1 MSVQPTRSSL
11 HSVVIVALVVWAFWL
26 TGMVTGSRWAL
37 FEDNWFMSVTMV
49 VGSFIAGATSEGGG
63 AVAFPV
69 MTLLFEIP
77 PPVAR
82 DFSLM
87 IQAVGMTAAATT
99 IFWMAVPVERN
110 ALVWSTLGG
119 ALGIALGL
127 TYVAPHMQPAFA
139 KMTFLAVWL
148 AFTFALYWI
157 NRYHDREVLE
167 EIEGW
172 GARHAV
178 LLFGTGVVGGV
189 ISGLTGSGLDILTF
203 SLLVLRFRISEKIA
217 TPTSVI
223 LMGLN
228 AVVGF
233 AWKGQLAPLLETAQA
248 GLAEEAWRYWWVC
261 VPIVVVG
268 APAGAQFIKSRSRL
282 FVASILYVS
291 IVVQFV
297 AGVLIIPQTA
307 GLVAYTSAVFLAA
320 LGMFWYMARG
330 GVRRLEWLARK
341 RERSKGTRAAR

>member
-1 MSVQPTRSSL
+1 MSTSRLSGGLRILLP
-11 HSVVIVALVVWAFWL
+11 AAVVWVLWL
-26 TGMVTGSRWAL
+26 TGMITGDRWHL
-37 FEDNWFMSVTMV
+37 FGEAWHMSLTMV
-49 VGSFIAGATSEGGG
+49 FGSFIAGATSEGGG

-69 MTLLFEIP
+69 MTLLFKIP

-87 IQAVGMTAAATT
+87 IQAVGMTAAALS
-99 IFWMAVPVERN
+99 ILLARIPVERH
-110 ALVWSTLGG
+110 ALVWSSLGG
-119 ALGIALGL
+119 LIGIILGIEV
-127 TYVAPHMQPAFA
+127 VAPLMSPPVV

-157 NRYHDREVLE
+157 NRYHDREVLTR
-167 EIEGW
+167 IEGW
-172 GARHAV
+172 GSRHAL
-178 LLFGTGVVGGV
+178 LLFGTGVIGGV

-233 AWKGQLAPLLETAQA
+233 AWKGVFAPLLETGQA
-248 GLAEEAWRYWWVC
+248 GLAAEAWQYWWVC

-268 APAGAQFIKSRSRL
+268 APAGAQFIKNRSRL

-291 IVVQFV
+291 IAVQFV
-297 AGVLIIPQTA
+297 AGLVIIPQTP
-307 GLVAYTSAVFLAA
+307 GLVAYTTAIFLAA
-320 LGMFWYMARG
+320 LGMFWYMASG
-330 GVRRLEWLARK
+330 GVKRLEWLARK
-341 RERSKGTRAAR
+341 RAKLRSER